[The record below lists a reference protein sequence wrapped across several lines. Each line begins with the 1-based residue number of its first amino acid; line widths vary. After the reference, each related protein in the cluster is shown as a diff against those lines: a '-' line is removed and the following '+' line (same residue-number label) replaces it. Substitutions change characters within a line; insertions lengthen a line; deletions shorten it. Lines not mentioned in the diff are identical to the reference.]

1 LARPKVPL
9 ISRRKALDAALKIMD
24 TEGLEALS
32 IRRLADELGVNGA
45 SLYHHF
51 ANKEEIVVGA
61 TEIALARVRTPT
73 ATDEDWRTWLPR
85 NSRLLRRAMLDH
97 PELVPIIVRKGE
109 LGMGMEM
116 LDSSANR
123 LVEEGVSIG
132 AILPLLDA
140 LEMFAIGSAIHETR
154 GDDGDVHTLPRTS
167 VFARAAKA
175 RSLSADEMYEAVT
188 KAIVEAVEAAV
199 AAKELAGGKPAGR
212 RRASARKQTAAAKP
226 VAAGPTES
234 TAAKPTA
241 VKSTAA
247 KPKTTK
253 AAAPRKAAS
262 RRAAPR
268 RASA

>member
-1 LARPKVPL
+1 L

-61 TEIALARVRTPT
+61 TEIALADVRTPT
-73 ATDEDWRTWLPR
+73 TTDEDWHTWLPR

-116 LDSSANR
+116 LDSSASR

-167 VFARAAKA
+167 VFAKAAKA

-199 AAKELAGGKPAGR
+199 AAKEQAGARPAAR
-212 RRASARKQTAAAKP
+212 RGTSRKAAAP
-226 VAAGPTES
+226 PAS
-234 TAAKPTA
+234 TAAKS
-241 VKSTAA
+241 KAA
-247 KPKTTK
+247 KASA
-253 AAAPRKAAS
+253 AAAPRKGAA

>member
-1 LARPKVPL
+1 MARPKVPL

-24 TEGLEALS
+24 TEGLDALS

-61 TEIALARVRTPT
+61 TEIALAQVRTPT
-73 ATDEDWRTWLPR
+73 TTDEDWRTWLPR

-116 LDSSANR
+116 LDSSASR

-167 VFARAAKA
+167 VFAKAAKA

-199 AAKELAGGKPAGR
+199 AAKEQAGGRPAGR
-212 RRASARKQTAAAKP
+212 RGTGRKAVTGTKSATAPA
-226 VAAGPTES
+226 ES
-234 TAAKPTA
+234 TPAKSKATKSSAA
-241 VKSTAA
+241 S
-247 KPKTTK
+247 
-253 AAAPRKAAS
+253 APRKAAS
-262 RRAAPR
+262 RRTASR

>member
-1 LARPKVPL
+1 
-9 ISRRKALDAALKIMD
+9 
-24 TEGLEALS
+24 
-32 IRRLADELGVNGA
+32 
-45 SLYHHF
+45 
-51 ANKEEIVVGA
+51 
-61 TEIALARVRTPT
+61 
-73 ATDEDWRTWLPR
+73 
-85 NSRLLRRAMLDH
+85 MLDH

-116 LDSSANR
+116 LDSSASR

-167 VFARAAKA
+167 VFAKAAKA

-199 AAKELAGGKPAGR
+199 AAKEQAGARPAARRGTGR
-212 RRASARKQTAAAKP
+212 KAAAP
-226 VAAGPTES
+226 PAS
-234 TAAKPTA
+234 TAAKS
-241 VKSTAA
+241 KAA
-247 KPKTTK
+247 KASA
-253 AAAPRKAAS
+253 AAAPRKGAA